1 MSRIN
6 YKRSTG
12 VNYSSSAIVYTF
24 PFASFPLFYIL
35 YKTTKARC
43 CSFSSKGSTTIF
55 QRYGFSRWND
65 RVNIRLLPPLYL
77 CSPPVRR
84 NRGATLFA
92 NFSPDP
98 SLFHTRQKAS
108 QEYEA
113 DFFTDE
119 SHVLILL
126 SAMERCERR
135 WGWNFFFLSLT
146 TNNSSTFQGF
156 SVGGTLD
163 FVRLC
168 RLIP

>member
-1 MSRIN
+1 MRP
-6 YKRSTG
+6 R
-12 VNYSSSAIVYTF
+12 
-24 PFASFPLFYIL
+24 
-35 YKTTKARC
+35 RC
-43 CSFSSKGSTTIF
+43 FSIP
-55 QRYGFSRWND
+55 
-65 RVNIRLLPPLYL
+65 LLPPLYF

-84 NRGATLFA
+84 NRGAALFA

-135 WGWNFFFLSLT
+135 WGWNFFFLSPT
-146 TNNSSTFQGF
+146 TNEFVDLPRFLSRRNTRLRSSDSIKAIIKKLKYRSDGWIFG
-156 SVGGTLD
+156 SS
-163 FVRLC
+163 FVIVWITTKSYSLERKLKVKVNEDE
-168 RLIP
+168 

>member
-1 MSRIN
+1 MRP
-6 YKRSTG
+6 R
-12 VNYSSSAIVYTF
+12 
-24 PFASFPLFYIL
+24 
-35 YKTTKARC
+35 RC
-43 CSFSSKGSTTIF
+43 FSIP
-55 QRYGFSRWND
+55 
-65 RVNIRLLPPLYL
+65 LLPPLYF

-84 NRGATLFA
+84 NRDAALFA

-135 WGWNFFFLSLT
+135 WGWNFFFLSPT
-146 TNNSSTFQGF
+146 TNEFVDLPRFLSRRNTRLRSSVPSDSIKAIIKKFKYRSDGWIF
-156 SVGGTLD
+156 GSS
-163 FVRLC
+163 FVIVWITTKSYSLERKLKVKVNEDE
-168 RLIP
+168 